1 MATESKDTKPS
12 RVVAVAI
19 DNSEYAE
26 KAFDCEY
33 FFYLLIKYISFGKL
47 FQNVFHFYARNH
59 KTVILMHTNSMRLQ
73 IDWKTNLKDWDEALE
88 TTI

>member
-33 FFYLLIKYISFGKL
+33 FFFTHQIYFIWQTIPKMFFIFMQEIIKP
-47 FQNVFHFYARNH
+47 
-59 KTVILMHTNSMRLQ
+59 
-73 IDWKTNLKDWDEALE
+73 
-88 TTI
+88 